1 MLRLAPHLMRAAGNL
16 AFWTLLFAFAWLA
29 GPEAAHAQSTSSYVR
44 TDDGRIDEDQACNA
58 SPLIR
63 TFSVGDSFVI
73 GDVDLGV
80 IVDYSWRGDL
90 RIRLTSPAGTTVQLT
105 NGDINAISGNNFHV
119 RLNDEGTQLVNTDG
133 DTRNQSGANNPPF
146 QNDFIPVNP
155 LSAFDGENSAGTWT
169 MEICDL
175 FPSADDGDF
184 RYAELFLT
192 SVAPNTADLSLTKS
206 VSNSSPVFGAT
217 ISYTLAV
224 ENIGPTSTAN
234 VEVLDQLPV
243 GFDFVSSSGSGSYDP
258 VTGIWSVG
266 TLPAG
271 QTRTMTITGTV
282 AATAGAT
289 IVNFAE
295 ISASDQTDPDSTPGN
310 GSTNEDDDDSA
321 SFTVQGTRVAGTP
334 PVLSCPVGTRV
345 FDWDAP
351 GVVWSAGVFN
361 QSFAVANFGEV
372 GFAVA
377 SDGTWVNDPNFGG
390 FSPAESDANT
400 GGSASSGNSLHQ
412 YLDFANR
419 QQTASTVITLP
430 NAVSGAQFTIFDVDF
445 APNDFADLVTVTG
458 SYQGASVI
466 PVLTNGAANYVVGNT
481 AIGDITSGNSSGAA
495 NVVVTFDQPIDTIT
509 IVYGNAPTAPPVPDG
524 QAIAIHD
531 ITFCAPQTQLSVTKV
546 SSIIEDPFN
555 PDAAD
560 AKAIPGAVVEY
571 VIQVSNT
578 GVSATDPGELVITD
592 FHAADIALCRL
603 DRAGG
608 PVTFSDPGA
617 TTGLTYSEAS
627 DLAFSEVGNAGFGYT
642 PQDDGTG
649 CDPDI
654 DGFRLMPGG
663 MMAGGSS
670 FELRVRYRIID

>member
-1 MLRLAPHLMRAAGNL
+1 MLRYLPDLVRGVTNIAVFAA
-16 AFWTLLFAFAWLA
+16 LFAFAWLA
-29 GPEAAHAQSTSSYVR
+29 GSDAAYAQSTTSYVR

-63 TFSVGDSFVI
+63 TFSVGDSFIV

-80 IVDYSWRGDL
+80 IVDHSWRGDL
-90 RIRLTSPAGTTVQLT
+90 RIRLTSPAGTMVQLT
-105 NGDINAISGNNFHV
+105 NGDINAISGNNFNV
-119 RLNDEGTQLVNTDG
+119 LLDDEGTRIVNTDG
-133 DTRNQSGANNPPF
+133 DRRDHSGANSPPF
-146 QNDFIPVNP
+146 QNNFIPVNP

-175 FPSADDGDF
+175 FPSQDDGDF

-192 SVAPNTADLSLTKS
+192 PLPANTADLSLTKS
-206 VSNSSPVFGAT
+206 VSNASPAFGAT
-217 ISYTLAV
+217 VRFTLAL
-224 ENIGPTSTAN
+224 ENIGPSSTTN
-234 VEVLDQLPV
+234 VEVLDQLPA
-243 GFDFVSSSGSGSYDP
+243 GFGFTSSSGFGSYDP

-266 TLPAG
+266 TIGAG
-271 QTRTMTITGTV
+271 QTRTLTITGTV
-282 AATAGAT
+282 EATAGAT
-289 IVNFAE
+289 ITNFAQVF
-295 ISASDQTDPDSTPGN
+295 ASDESDPDSTPGN
-310 GSTNEDDDDSA
+310 GFTGEDDDDSA
-321 SFTVQGTRVAGTP
+321 SFTVQGPRIAGTP
-334 PVLSCPVGTRV
+334 PVLSCPVGTRIL
-345 FDWDAP
+345 DWDAS
-351 GVVWSAGVFN
+351 GVAWSAGGFN
-361 QSFAVANFGEV
+361 QSFTVADFGEV
-372 GFAVA
+372 GFALS
-377 SDGTWVNDPNFGG
+377 SDGTWVNDPTFGG
-390 FSPAESDANT
+390 LSPAESDANT

-419 QQTASTVITLP
+419 QQTATTVITLP

-458 SYQGASVI
+458 TYQGASVI
-466 PVLTNGAANYVVGNT
+466 PTLTNGSANYVVGNS
-481 AIGDITSGNSSGAA
+481 AIGDVTSGNSSGAG
-495 NVVVTFDQPIDTIT
+495 NIVVTFAQPIDTIT

-531 ITFCAPQTQLSVTKV
+531 ITFCAPQTQLSITKV

-560 AKAIPGAVVEY
+560 AKAIPGATVEY

-578 GVSATDPGELVITD
+578 GISATDPGELVITD
-592 FHAADIALCRL
+592 FHAADITLCRL

-608 PVTFSDPGA
+608 PITFSDPGA
-617 TTGLTYSEAS
+617 STGLTYSEAS
-627 DLAFSEVGNAGFGYT
+627 DLAYSQVGDAGFGYT

-654 DGFRLMPGG
+654 DDFRLTPGG

-670 FELRVRYRIID
+670 FELRVRYRIIE